1 MSFKTQ
7 CREMSKTTGLVL
19 NSYDQ
24 QGERSMAVAQAI
36 IALFVLLFHVISS
49 LKSDLSFGNP
59 LTITILGSLILS
71 SYFRV
76 FLASRDI
83 LPEKT
88 LLALGI
94 FDVVLFL
101 FLIWSY
107 QYAYA
112 LPAGSILK
120 SPSYFLLFAI
130 VATRSLRFHPY
141 PIIATGCSAV
151 LGSLLLVLAAVW
163 IDGNAMLTSSYAEFL
178 MTTKILIGAEIEKV
192 FALTAFTACLAFG
205 AWWARGLL
213 LQIDSVVE
221 HLPQGVA
228 LVDKQRRLAVFNS
241 MFRRL
246 YRIKEDDIRIGTSIE
261 DFDGPLQLIN
271 PLSAANDTPNLHWA
285 IGTESDIASTVHQTE
300 DGQIYSIRRKN
311 MPDGS
316 VVSTTE
322 DVTEIQRIQH
332 LAFHDPLTSLANRR
346 KLDGALET
354 LQEKEAVSGAILCL
368 DLDNFKPVNDIHG
381 HQIGD
386 LLLVHVAK
394 RLRAC
399 VRQDDLIARV
409 GGDEFIILI
418 EATQPDRIAER
429 VAGELLAS
437 ICRPFDLEGC
447 RIQIGASIGIRVFE
461 GALTSPQEYIDEAD
475 KALYLA
481 KEKGKNQFRFA
492 EAA

>member
-1 MSFKTQ
+1 MSLNTQ
-7 CREMSKTTGLVL
+7 CSEMSKTTGLVL
-19 NSYDQ
+19 KSYDQ
-24 QGERSMAVAQAI
+24 LGERAMAVAQAG
-36 IALFVLLFHVISS
+36 IALFVLSFHVISS
-49 LKSDLSFGNP
+49 LKSGLSFGNP

-71 SYFRV
+71 AYIRV
-76 FLASRDI
+76 FLVKRNV

-88 LLALGI
+88 LIALGV

-107 QYAYA
+107 QYAYE

-141 PIIATGCSAV
+141 PIIAAGCSAV
-151 LGSLLLVLAAVW
+151 LGSFALVVAAIRV
-163 IDGNAMLTSSYAEFL
+163 DGSTMLTSSYVEFL
-178 MTTKILIGAEIEKV
+178 MSTKILIGAEAEKV
-192 FALTAFTACLAFG
+192 FALSAFTGCLVFG

-241 MFRRL
+241 MFRTL
-246 YRIKEDDIRIGTSIE
+246 YRIREEDIRIGTSIE

-271 PLSAANDTPNLHWA
+271 PMSTAKDFSGLQRSRGN
-285 IGTESDIASTVHQTE
+285 ESDILSTVHQTE
-300 DGQIYSIRRKN
+300 DGQIYAIRRKN

-346 KLDGALET
+346 KLDVYLEE
-354 LQEKEAVSGAILCL
+354 LQNKDKVCGAILCL

-399 VRQDDLIARV
+399 VRHDDLIART
-409 GGDEFIILI
+409 GGDEFIFLI
-418 EATQPDRIAER
+418 EASNPDRIAQR
-429 VAGELLAS
+429 VAEEVLAS
-437 ICRPFDLEGC
+437 ICRSFELEG
-447 RIQIGASIGIRVFE
+447 RHIQIGASIGIRVFE
-461 GALTSPQEYIDEAD
+461 GTLTSPQEYIDEAD

-492 EAA
+492 KAA